1 MQRPGK
7 PIAMGLRAARAV
19 GLAVALLLGP
29 LQAWAAEN
37 TSLCGEGYQ
46 QHVSFPPAI
55 KSVAELKALLARN
68 YWGLDEN
75 VSLASPKDAP
85 ASLVLAVRLPAGSIN
100 PKNKTAPLGGMGFRW
115 RPEGLA
121 AESACLSYHVY
132 LPADFEFNKGGKLP
146 GLFGG
151 NAPSGGKDVD
161 GFNGFSARLMW
172 RANGRGE
179 VYAYIPGK
187 PDGRGE
193 SIERGAWVFPRGRWV
208 KIEQEIVLNTPGEEN
223 GRLRV
228 WIDGRLRLS
237 RTNIRFRSARDLRI
251 NGVMADIF
259 YGGKTKE
266 WAAPKDTAIL
276 LSPLAL
282 RWH

>member
-1 MQRPGK
+1 MRGHGEWS
-7 PIAMGLRAARAV
+7 ARAFWAARAI
-19 GLAVALLLGP
+19 GLAAALLLAP
-29 LQAWAAEN
+29 VPAWAAGPP
-37 TSLCGEGYQ
+37 SSCAAGYQ
-46 QHVSFPPAI
+46 KRAIFPPAI
-55 KSVAELKALLARN
+55 RSVAELKAALVRN

-75 VSLASPKDAP
+75 VSLVSPHDAP

-100 PKNKTAPLGGMGFRW
+100 PRNKTAPLGGMGFRW
-115 RPEGLA
+115 RPQGLA
-121 AESACLSYHVY
+121 AEGACLAYHVF

-151 NAPSGGKDVD
+151 TAPSGGKDVD
-161 GFNGFSARLMW
+161 GFDGFSARLMW

-193 SIERGAWVFPRGRWV
+193 SIDRGAWIFPRGRWV
-208 KIEQEIVLNTPGEEN
+208 RIEQEIVLNSPGEEN
-223 GRLRV
+223 GELRI
-228 WIDGRLRLS
+228 WIDGQLRLNRS
-237 RTNIRFRSARDLRI
+237 NIRFRSARGLLI

-259 YGGKTKE
+259 YGGNTKD

-276 LSPLAL
+276 LSPFDL
-282 RWH
+282 RWR